1 MKNIIKIT
9 LVMLGLVSFGTANAG
24 ELTVTGA
31 AKASYVIVSSDSAS
45 GASES
50 QPGLGVSNEFN
61 LTANGELENGY
72 TWKYFINVDGDTT
85 QDDGG
90 LSITTPM
97 GAIAVNVSTGGLE
110 LSKAAAITATGD
122 RGSDSGYAE
131 NMAEEFSI
139 GDMTNIQYHTA
150 ADMLPYGIAIKVAYA
165 PDTAAGANKSK
176 NSTGAATPNTAGEM
190 FTATTDTGA
199 VTQTANMGQDM
210 TSYQVKAE
218 PVTGLNIGAS
228 YSEYSMDS
236 SVATQPEA
244 GSWYAKYETGPIEI
258 AYGRSYVSY
267 ATKTTAALYDEA
279 LGQKMG
285 IGYTI
290 NEDLSVSYTQEKS
303 ETSHMLA
310 TTADVEM
317 KVTQIAAAYTMGGMT
332 LALSQNSYDNVSY
345 TADKDVQSY
354 VFNVAMAF

>member
-9 LVMLGLVSFGTANAG
+9 LVMLGLVSFGSANAG
-24 ELTVTGA
+24 ELTVTGS
-31 AKASYVIVSSDSAS
+31 AKASYVIVSSDSTSA
-45 GASES
+45 AQEVK
-50 QPGLGVSNEFN
+50 PGLGVSNEFN
-61 LTANGELENGY
+61 LTANGELDNGY

-90 LSITTPM
+90 LSVTTPM
-97 GAIAVNVSTGGLE
+97 GAVAVNVSTGGLE
-110 LSKAAAITATGD
+110 LSKAAAISATGD
-122 RGSDSGYAE
+122 RGSDSGFDE
-131 NMAEEFSI
+131 KMAEEFSI

-150 ADMLPYGIAIKVAYA
+150 ADMLPYGIAIKLAYA
-165 PDTAAGANKSK
+165 PDTTAGANKSK
-176 NSTGAATPNTAGEM
+176 NATGGTFNQ
-190 FTATTDTGA
+190 FTATTDTGT

-210 TSYQVKAE
+210 KSYQVKAE
-218 PVTGLNIGAS
+218 PVTGLNVGAS
-228 YSEYSMDS
+228 YSEYTMDN
-236 SVATQPEA
+236 VAATTPEA
-244 GSWYAKYETGPIEI
+244 GSWYAKYETGPLEI

-267 ATKTTAALYDEA
+267 ATASTAALYDSM

-290 NEDLSVSYTQEKS
+290 NDDLSVSYSEEKS

-317 KVTQIAAAYTMGGMT
+317 KVTQVAAAYTMGGMT
-332 LALSQNSYDNVSY
+332 LALSNNKYKNVAY
-345 TADKDVQSY
+345 TAARDVNSY